1 MHSRKEH
8 LEVIRIELTRQAMLH
23 RRAYGK
29 EIRHS
34 GQSQEQKV
42 TPGRLKRAAAAAA
55 AAAAANMMASGV
67 QARQQEAHLKS
78 PITEVAAMLAALQA
92 GRAAAV
98 ASQPVAAAAGAAE
111 VAAAGVIGMS

>member
-42 TPGRLKRAAAAAA
+42 TPGRLKRAAAASAE
-55 AAAAANMMASGV
+55 ANMMASGV
-67 QARQQEAHLKS
+67 KARQRKAHLIS
-78 PITEVAAMLAALQA
+78 PITEVAALLAALQA